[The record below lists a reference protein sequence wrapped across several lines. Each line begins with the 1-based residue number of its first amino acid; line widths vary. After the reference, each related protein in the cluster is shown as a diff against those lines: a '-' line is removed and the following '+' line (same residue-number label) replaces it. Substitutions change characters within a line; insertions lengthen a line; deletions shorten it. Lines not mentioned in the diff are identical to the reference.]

1 LSFYQVKGQ
10 GFSYQEVIRR
20 MPKKEARSFDEV
32 MESLILEGKR
42 EGYLSMRKVKKELN
56 FLDWDE
62 EIQNEICAILQEK
75 AQIEVIEEEKLENI
89 KIINIRDVTKK
100 EKEYDVAIESND
112 TIKIY
117 FRQIGNYRLLTRE
130 EEKILAQQIEAGI
143 TDARKQLAE
152 SNLKL
157 VVSIAKKYMNRG
169 LEFMDLIEEG
179 NIGLMKAIDKFDYRK
194 GFKFSTYATWWI
206 KQSITRAIPDQS
218 RLIRI
223 PVHMYDTINK
233 LKRVNKE
240 MTQEMGKEPSLQE
253 LADRMGLTET
263 KVADIYK
270 IAMDPVS
277 MESGIR
283 DDEDST
289 LNDFI
294 ADDRPD
300 PDEYTKESL
309 LKDAIEEVLESLTS
323 QEALVIRMRM
333 GLDDGQT
340 KTLDQIGKIFNLTR
354 ERIRQLEERA
364 LRKMRHPSRSQKLRD
379 FLR

>member
-1 LSFYQVKGQ
+1 MPKQEAGSFE
-10 GFSYQEVIRR
+10 EVI
-20 MPKKEARSFDEV
+20 
-32 MESLILEGKR
+32 ESLILEGKK
-42 EGYLSMRKVKKELN
+42 EGYLSMRKVKKELS
-56 FLDWDE
+56 FLEWDSE
-62 EIQNEICAILQEK
+62 TQNEVCVILQEK
-75 AQIEVIEEEKLENI
+75 AQIEVIEEDKLENI
-89 KIINIRDVTKK
+89 KIVNIRDVSKK
-100 EKEYDVAIESND
+100 EKEMEAAIESND

-157 VVSIAKKYMNRG
+157 VVSIAKKYLNRG

-233 LKRVNKE
+233 LKRINKE

-300 PDEYTKESL
+300 PDEFTKESL

>member
-1 LSFYQVKGQ
+1 
-10 GFSYQEVIRR
+10 
-20 MPKKEARSFDEV
+20 
-32 MESLILEGKR
+32 
-42 EGYLSMRKVKKELN
+42 
-56 FLDWDE
+56 
-62 EIQNEICAILQEK
+62 
-75 AQIEVIEEEKLENI
+75 
-89 KIINIRDVTKK
+89 
-100 EKEYDVAIESND
+100 
-112 TIKIY
+112 
-117 FRQIGNYRLLTRE
+117 
-130 EEKILAQQIEAGI
+130 
-143 TDARKQLAE
+143 
-152 SNLKL
+152 
-157 VVSIAKKYMNRG
+157 
-169 LEFMDLIEEG
+169 
-179 NIGLMKAIDKFDYRK
+179 MKAIDKFDYRK

-233 LKRVNKE
+233 LKRINKE

-300 PDEYTKESL
+300 PDEFTKESL

>member
-1 LSFYQVKGQ
+1 
-10 GFSYQEVIRR
+10 
-20 MPKKEARSFDEV
+20 MPKKQNVTFEDKIQ
-32 MESLILEGKR
+32 SLILQGKR
-42 EGYLSMRKVKKELN
+42 DGYLSISKVKKELN
-56 FLDWDE
+56 FLDWTKEIKE
-62 EIQNEICAILQEK
+62 EITLILQEK
-75 AQIEVIEEEKLENI
+75 AQIEVIEEEKIENI
-89 KIINIRDVTKK
+89 KIVNIRELTKK
-100 EKEYDVAIESND
+100 EKEMEVGIESDD

-117 FRQIGNYRLLTRE
+117 FKHIGAYRLLTRE
-130 EEKILAQQIEAGI
+130 EEEILAKQIEAGVS
-143 TDARKQLAE
+143 DARKQLAQ

-218 RLIRI
+218 KLIRI
-223 PVHMYDTINK
+223 PVHMYETINK
-233 LKRVNKE
+233 LKRTNKE
-240 MTQEMGKEPSLQE
+240 MTQEMGREPSLEE
-253 LADRMGLTET
+253 LAERMGLSEN

-277 MESGIR
+277 MESGVG
-283 DDEDST
+283 DDEEGK
-289 LNDFI
+289 LNEFI

-300 PDEYTKESL
+300 PDENTKEHL
-309 LKDAIEEVLESLTS
+309 MKKAIEEVLESLTA

-340 KTLDQIGKIFNLTR
+340 KTLDQIGKIFDLTR

>member
-10 GFSYQEVIRR
+10 GFSYQGVVKN
-20 MPKKEARSFDEV
+20 MTKKEARSFDEV